1 MKPEETAE
9 AFTADGWFKSGD
21 LGVRDAEGR
30 TFFKGRLREVLRIS
44 HFMVAPAEI
53 EDFIM
58 THPKVSQ
65 AFVIG
70 VPDPKM
76 NEAAV
81 AYVIPK
87 PGESVTEAEIVAH
100 CKGKIASYKVPRHV
114 RVVDDVPRSHGPH
127 GDKVQKAKLREMFLA
142 EGKS

>member
-1 MKPEETAE
+1 M
-9 AFTADGWFKSGD
+9 
-21 LGVRDAEGR
+21 RDAEGR
-30 TFFKGRLREVLRIS
+30 TLFKGRLREVLRIS

-53 EDFIM
+53 EAYIM
-58 THPKVSQ
+58 TYPKVSQ

-87 PGESVTEAEIVAH
+87 HGERVIEAEIIAH

-127 GDKVQKAKLREMFLA
+127 GDKVQKGKLRELFLA